1 MAGNPSVPIMEECRV
16 IRPECSISAVSLI
29 DAMHRG
35 GYSFLSYL
43 YMAAQPRYGDSCL
56 SGCFS

>member
-1 MAGNPSVPIMEECRV
+1 MVGNPSVPIMEECRV

-43 YMAAQPRYGDSCL
+43 YMAAQPRYGD
-56 SGCFS
+56 